1 MCIRDSY
8 EELTRAG
15 VRIFEYTPGFIHSK
29 VYLADTKQAVVGT
42 VNLDFRSLY
51 LHFED
56 AVYLY
61 DTTVNA
67 QVQADFEETF
77 PQCREITAEQCRHTH
92 LTQRVLRALLRL
104 LAPLM

>member
-1 MCIRDSY
+1 M
-8 EELTRAG
+8 
-15 VRIFEYTPGFIHSK
+15 
-29 VYLADTKQAVVGT
+29 
-42 VNLDFRSLY
+42 
-51 LHFED
+51 
-56 AVYLY
+56 YLY

-77 PQCREITAEQCRHTH
+77 PQCKEITAEQCHHTR